1 MSPARLDT
9 LYVRAFTE
17 KPGRLPKGA
26 QPKRDQLN
34 EPSGRVLVFDCE
46 TTTDES
52 QKLRFGW
59 CQQWDGDAFVGAGL
73 FYPDCVS
80 DKDLALLTAAAREH
94 GATLL
99 TLDEFRLD
107 VILDWA
113 FEGNATIVGFN
124 LAFDVARVALRSSPA
139 RGHMR
144 GGFTHRLAQDEY
156 APCIRTKHLSAT
168 MTLMDFA
175 RPRRN
180 ENARSI
186 RNFWD
191 EDDADA
197 EDVLVR
203 ARHRYFVD
211 VKTLAMAQL
220 SRKHTLKSLA
230 AALQTPTQK
239 MEVESHGGPLTADY
253 IRYGYTDVQVT
264 FECYRKLVGMYAEHQ
279 LERDPH
285 QILSEASVGKA
296 YLEAMRV
303 RPFFAFQNHEPRA
316 NLGRNMSTYYG
327 GRAESGIRRKA
338 TQVMYCDFKSMYPTV
353 NGLMG
358 STRFVTAQGY
368 TEEDTTNATQAFL
381 DAVTVEDLLKAE
393 TWLRLPTIVQLKPD
407 DDLLPARMRYTPDP
421 KDRKKKT
428 NNFTIGLNHIQSDLS
443 LWFMLPDV
451 IASKMLTG
459 KAPRIERAI
468 TFVPCPQQEDLQP
481 IRLFGREEY
490 TIDPRKDDIFIRL
503 IDMRDEAKA
512 KRDPLE
518 KAMKIIANATCYG
531 IYAEVQRDDAPK
543 PKPISVHGP
552 HGDGGTIQSQ
562 AIEEPGEYFHPVLA
576 PLITSAARL
585 MLALAERLARDEG
598 LAWTFCD
605 TDSIAMT
612 KPEGMADAD
621 FYTRCHRVI
630 ERFNSLNPYRFAGSI
645 LKAEDQNYEPGAKPE
660 SGKFQPLY
668 CLSIS
673 AKRYALF
680 NIDNG
685 GRPVI
690 RKFSAHGLGHL
701 MEPYPDDQPAAGVIA
716 PVSDVHEL
724 GGKRWQ
730 YDFWYHVIRAAL
742 VGKPNQV
749 RRDYHTAFE
758 QPAML
763 RYGATSPAMLRWM
776 KVFNAD
782 KPYDDQVKPYG
793 FMVGFLPRAGGAFAE
808 DWHAELVEE
817 VRAGR
822 PHAEKR
828 VSPIAPFDRDPAK
841 AVAKAFDRNT
851 GRRIDLSELRTYAE
865 ALALYHVSAEE
876 KFGNGG
882 PADVGPTVR
891 RHLHITKTG
900 LIGKEANQV
909 GEAGEEDG
917 ESEAVV
923 EFSSNN
929 PP

>member
-1 MSPARLDT
+1 MSPSQLDT

-17 KPGRLPKGA
+17 KPGRLPIGA
-26 QPKRDQLN
+26 RPDRKSPKV
-34 EPSGRVLVFDCE
+34 PSGRVLVFDCE

-59 CQQWDGDAFVGAGL
+59 CQQWDGDTFLGAGL
-73 FYPDCVS
+73 VYPEYTS
-80 DKDLALLTAAAREH
+80 DPDLALLTVAAKEI

-107 VILDWA
+107 VILGWA
-113 FEGNATIVGFN
+113 FEGNATLVGFN
-124 LAFDVARVALRSSPA
+124 LAFDIARVALQSSPA

-175 RPRRN
+175 RPRKNETPRSMRN
-180 ENARSI
+180 A
-186 RNFWD
+186 WD
-191 EDDADA
+191 EENGNT
-197 EDVLVR
+197 EDVFVP
-203 ARHRYFVD
+203 ARRGFFVD

-220 SRKHTLKSLA
+220 SRKHSLDSLA
-230 AALQTPTQK
+230 ASLKTATQK
-239 MEVESHGGPLTADY
+239 MKVERHGGPLTAEY
-253 IRYGYTDVQVT
+253 IRYGFTDVQVT
-264 FECYRKLVGMYAEHQ
+264 WECYRKLVDMYAQHQ
-279 LERDPH
+279 LERGPH

-296 YLEAMRV
+296 YLEAMKV
-303 RPFFAFQNHEPRA
+303 QPFFAFQNSEPRA

-327 GRAESGIRRKA
+327 GRAESGIRRKV

-368 TEEDTTNATQAFL
+368 TEQDTTEATQAFL
-381 DAVTVEDLLKAE
+381 DAVTVEDLLKPE
-393 TWLRLPTIVQLKPD
+393 TWRKLPTIVQLRPN
-407 DDLLPARMRYTPDP
+407 DDLLPARMRYTPDH
-421 KDRKKKT
+421 KDRKKKADS
-428 NNFTIGLNHIQSDLS
+428 FTIGLNHIRSDLP
-443 LWFMLPDV
+443 LWFMMPDV
-451 IASKMLTG
+451 IASMMLTG

-468 TFVPCPQQEDLQP
+468 TFVPGPQQEGLQP

-512 KRDPLE
+512 NRDPLE
-518 KAMKIIANATCYG
+518 RVMKIIANATCYG

-543 PKPISVHGP
+543 PESINVHGP
-552 HGDGGTIQSQ
+552 HGEGGTIQSQ

-612 KPEGMADAD
+612 KPDRMTDAE
-621 FYTRCHRVI
+621 FYERCNRVVD
-630 ERFNSLNPYRFAGSI
+630 RFKTLNPYRLAGSI
-645 LKAEDQNYEPGAKPE
+645 LKAEDHNFEHGSKPQD
-660 SGKFQPLY
+660 GKLRPLY

-680 NIDNG
+680 NLDND

-701 MEPYPDDQPAAGVIA
+701 MEPYSDAEPALNVAA

-730 YDFWYHVIRAAL
+730 YDRWYHLIQAAL
-742 VGKPNQV
+742 AGTPDKFP
-749 RRDYHTAFE
+749 RDYHPALS

-776 KVFNAD
+776 KAFNAN
-782 KPYDDQVKPYG
+782 KAYDDQVKPYG
-793 FMVGFLPRAGGAFAE
+793 FMVGFLPRVGGAFAE

-828 VSPIAPFDRDPAK
+828 VHPIAPFDRDPAK
-841 AVAKAFDRNT
+841 AVEKAFDRDT
-851 GRRIDLSELRTYAE
+851 GRPIDQSELRTYAE
-865 ALALYHVSAEE
+865 ALALYHVSPEE
-876 KFGNGG
+876 KFENGG

-891 RHLHITKTG
+891 RHLLITRIG
-900 LIGKEANQV
+900 LIGKEANKV
-909 GEAGEEDG
+909 GEAGDEDG
-917 ESEAVV
+917 ESEAVA
-923 EFSSNN
+923 EFGNLA
-929 PP
+929 

>member
-1 MSPARLDT
+1 MSPSQLDT

-17 KPGRLPKGA
+17 KPGHLPIGA
-26 QPKRDQLN
+26 RPKRKRHN
-34 EPSGRVLVFDCE
+34 EPSGRVLVLDCE

-59 CQQWDGDAFVGAGL
+59 CQQWEGDTFLGAGL
-73 FYPDCVS
+73 FYPDYTTEG
-80 DKDLALLTAAAREH
+80 DLVLLTAAAKEM

-99 TLDEFRLD
+99 TLDDFRLN
-107 VILDWA
+107 VVLGWA
-113 FEGNATIVGFN
+113 FDGNATLVGFN
-124 LAFDVARVALRSSPA
+124 LAFDIARVALQSSPA

-175 RPRRN
+175 QPRSN
-180 ENARSI
+180 QTARSM
-186 RNFWD
+186 RDAWD
-191 EDDADA
+191 EENHNA
-197 EDVLVR
+197 EDVFVP
-203 ARHRYFVD
+203 ARRGFFVD

-220 SRKHTLKSLA
+220 SRKHSLDSLA
-230 AALQTPTQK
+230 ASLKTATQK
-239 MEVESHGGPLTADY
+239 MKVEHHGGPLTPEY
-253 IRYGYTDVQVT
+253 IRYGFTDVQVT
-264 FECYRKLVGMYAEHQ
+264 WECYRKLVDMYAQHR
-279 LERDPH
+279 LERGPH

-296 YLEAMRV
+296 YLESMRV
-303 RPFFAFQNHEPRA
+303 QPFFAFQNSEPRA

-368 TEEDTTNATQAFL
+368 VEEDTTEATQAFL
-381 DAVTVEDLLKAE
+381 DAVTVEDLLRPE
-393 TWLRLPTIVQLKPD
+393 TWRKLPTIVQMKPK
-407 DDLLPARMRYTPDP
+407 DDLLPARMRYTPDH
-421 KDRKKKT
+421 KDRKKKADS
-428 NNFTIGLNHIQSDLS
+428 FTIGLNHIRSDLP
-443 LWFMLPDV
+443 LWFMMPDV

-459 KAPRIERAI
+459 KAPKIESAI
-468 TFVPCPQQEDLQP
+468 TFVPGPQQEGLQP
-481 IRLFGREEY
+481 IRLFGRDEY

-512 KRDPLE
+512 NRDPLE
-518 KAMKIIANATCYG
+518 KVMKIIANATCYG

-543 PKPISVHGP
+543 PESIDVHGP
-552 HGDGGTIQSQ
+552 HGEGGTMLSQ
-562 AIEEPGEYFHPVLA
+562 AVEEPGEYFHPVLA

-585 MLALAERLARDEG
+585 MLALAERLARDES

-621 FYTRCHRVI
+621 FYGRCNRVI
-630 ERFNSLNPYRFAGSI
+630 DRFSSLNPYRLAGSI
-645 LKAEDQNYEPGAKPE
+645 LKAEDHNFEHDTKPKD
-660 SGKFQPLY
+660 GKLRPLY

-680 NIDNG
+680 NLDSD

-701 MEPYPDDQPAAGVIA
+701 MEPYTEDKPAPDVPK
-716 PVSDVHEL
+716 PVSEVHEL

-730 YDFWYHVIRAAL
+730 YDFWYHIILAAL
-742 VGKPNQV
+742 AGKPNQV
-749 RRDYHTAFE
+749 RRNYHDALGK
-758 QPAML
+758 PAML

-776 KVFNAD
+776 KVFNES
-782 KPYDDQVKPYG
+782 KSYDDQVKPYG

-808 DWHAELVEE
+808 DWHAQLVAE
-817 VRAGR
+817 VKAGR
-822 PHAEKR
+822 PPADKR
-828 VSPIAPFDRDPAK
+828 VSPIAPFDRDPAT
-841 AVAKAFDRNT
+841 AVAGAFDRET
-851 GRRIDLSELRTYAE
+851 GRKIELSELRTFAE
-865 ALALYHVSAEE
+865 AIALYHVSAEE
-876 KFGNGG
+876 KFENGG

-891 RHLHITKTG
+891 RHLHIVRVG
-900 LIGKEANQV
+900 LIGKEANKV

-917 ESEAVV
+917 ESEAVA
-923 EFSSNN
+923 EF
-929 PP
+929 

>member
-1 MSPARLDT
+1 MSLTKLDT

-17 KPGRLPKGA
+17 KPGQLPIGA
-26 QPKRDQLN
+26 RPKRRRVN
-34 EPSGRVLVFDCE
+34 ESSGRVLVFDCE

-59 CQQWDGDAFVGAGL
+59 CQQWEGDTFLGAGL
-73 FYPDCVS
+73 FYPDDIS
-80 DKDLALLTAAAREH
+80 DDDLTLLQAAAQAA

-99 TLDEFRLD
+99 TLDDFRLD
-107 VILDWA
+107 VILGWA
-113 FEGNATIVGFN
+113 FDGNATLVGFN
-124 LAFDVARVALRSSPA
+124 LGFDIARVALASSPA

-144 GGFTHRLAQDEY
+144 GGFTHRMAQDEY

-175 RPRRN
+175 QPRKN
-180 ENARSI
+180 ETARSM
-186 RNFWD
+186 RNAWD
-191 EDDADA
+191 EELDNA
-197 EDVLVR
+197 EDVFVP
-203 ARHRYFVD
+203 ARRGFFVD
-211 VKTLAMAQL
+211 VKTLAMAQM
-220 SRKHTLKSLA
+220 SRKHSLKSLA
-230 AALQTPTQK
+230 AALKTPTQK

-264 FECYRKLVGMYAEHQ
+264 WECYRRLVEMYAQHQ
-279 LERDPH
+279 LERGPH

-296 YLEAMRV
+296 YLEAMKV
-303 RPFFAFQNHEPRA
+303 GPFFAFQNHEPRA
-316 NLGRNMSTYYG
+316 GLGRNMSTYYG
-327 GRAESGIRRKA
+327 GRAESGIRRKP

-368 TEEDTTNATQAFL
+368 TEEDATEATQAFL
-381 DAVTVEDLLKAE
+381 DAVTVDDLLKPE
-393 TWLRLPTIVQLKPD
+393 TWRRLPTIVQFKPD
-407 DDLLPARMRYTPDP
+407 DDLLPARMRYTPDH
-421 KDRKKKT
+421 KDAKKKA
-428 NNFTIGLNHIQSDLS
+428 NNFTIGLNYVRSDRS

-459 KAPRIERAI
+459 RAPKIERAI
-468 TFVPCPQQEDLQP
+468 AFAPGPPQEGLQP

-490 TIDPRKDDIFIRL
+490 TIDPRTDDIFIRL

-518 KAMKIIANATCYG
+518 KVMKIIANATCYG

-543 PKPISVHGP
+543 PEPIAVFGP
-552 HGDGGTIQSQ
+552 HGEGTSMSAQ

-598 LAWTFCD
+598 LAWVFCD
-605 TDSIAMT
+605 TDSIAMA
-612 KPEGMADAD
+612 KPESMADAD
-621 FYTRCHRVI
+621 FYSRCVRVI
-630 ERFNSLNPYRFAGSI
+630 ERFNALNPYRLAGSI
-645 LKAEDQNYEPGAKPE
+645 LKAEDQNYEPGTKPE
-660 SGKFQPLY
+660 MGKLQPLY

-680 NIDNG
+680 NIDNE

-701 MEPYPDDQPAAGVIA
+701 MEPYPDDQPATDVIA
-716 PVSDVHEL
+716 PVSDVYEL

-730 YDFWYHVIRAAL
+730 YDFWYHVIQAAL
-742 VGKPNQV
+742 AGKPNQV
-749 RRDYHTAFE
+749 SRNFHPAFE

-776 KVFNAD
+776 KVFNAG
-782 KPYDDQVKPYG
+782 KPYVDQVKPYG

-808 DWHAELVEE
+808 EWHAQLVEE
-817 VRAGR
+817 VKAGA
-822 PHAEKR
+822 PPKEKSVR
-828 VSPIAPFDRDPAK
+828 PIASFDRDPAK
-841 AVAKAFDRNT
+841 AVAKAFDRDT
-851 GRRIDLSELRTYAE
+851 GRKMEPSELRTYAE

-876 KFGNGG
+876 KFENGG

-891 RHLHITKTG
+891 RHLHVKKIG

-917 ESEAVV
+917 ESIAVM
-923 EFSSNN
+923 EFRV
-929 PP
+929 